1 MSETDLALLSV
12 TELSQE
18 LMARRR
24 SPIDWAEAHLARM
37 KGRIVTAHTVGFAM
51 GLRRPHQ

>member
-18 LMARRR
+18 LMARRL
-24 SPIDWAEAHLARM
+24 SPIAFGAM
-37 KGRIVTAHTVGFAM
+37 KGRIVTAHTVGFAW
-51 GLRRPHQ
+51 LRRPHE